1 MSSLWQSPEVFICFM
16 FLITLSG
23 NFYFL
28 DMIMLISL
36 KGTLTQTRMG
46 VGRVTLPNVLKGQ

>member
-23 NFYFL
+23 NSYFL
-28 DMIMLISL
+28 DMIMLICL

-46 VGRVTLPNVLKGQ
+46 VGRVTLPNY